1 MLACWLLSVGC
12 MQIWLSH
19 HLLLIF
25 ENWHLTYQKVVICL
39 VDSTFGCYLHSKHRQ
54 IPLHKRSTVRSHQ
67 CHHSALFLAAPAF
80 FDSERNWKPD
90 WKVEFSTST
99 KSVRMNI
106 NVTTWARSAAARVF
120 TCTQKYDWTHFI
132 GSQFNIELPPK
143 SFHS

>member
-1 MLACWLLSVGC
+1 MSLQCDALTSVCWLHADLTFSPLTFDFWELTFNVPESGHLPC
-12 MQIWLSH
+12 RFDLWL
-19 HLLLIF
+19 
-25 ENWHLTYQKVVICL
+25 N
-39 VDSTFGCYLHSKHRQ
+39 KHRQ
-54 IPLHKRSTVRSHQ
+54 IPLHKRSTIRSHQ

-80 FDSERNWKPD
+80 FDSERNWKPN

-106 NVTTWARSAAARVF
+106 NVTAWACSAAARVF

-143 SFHS
+143 SFYS